1 MAVVKIDIPGIG
13 PVTAENAA
21 SERTLLEIL
30 KTLNSGN
37 SSFDRAQNSGGG
49 GGSSNPA
56 SKAQELLTKNT
67 KKSYTGL
74 GVLAN
79 IAGKVLGGAFNLL
92 ASSVM
97 ASVGSFL
104 NLGKELVVGGNRLTD
119 FAQHL
124 PIPFLSTLTQLL
136 DNQIDQYR
144 ELSQAGAGFG
154 NSIIEI
160 SRVAAQAAMP
170 QAEFLSMVRENSE
183 ELKRFGSTTQNG
195 ARLFA
200 DMSKRMRTSQMGLN
214 LMNLGFTAGELNENM
229 IAFSEITQMAGTRQ
243 GLTTNQLIQGSM
255 QYSDTLDS
263 LSRMTGKHRDLI
275 AQQVKDMMS
284 DADMQRAVQMY
295 GEEFAASLASLPA
308 GTDALQQSILDMV
321 DGIPHDD
328 VTKGFLQVSK
338 TFQDGADKFGEMSLE
353 DKNAFLA
360 KVSAET
366 TAYVDTLSVE
376 QQQSLKRSNTIMAG
390 VVEASAGL
398 RKVTEAD
405 LEAIKEEKA
414 KQDAIT
420 EKLTGFEQTIQEIR
434 DKIKLSLIDS
444 GIFTKITDAISNFVP
459 SAEEANTMFDTATKY
474 FNENI
479 LPSLKSIYDWFTVEG
494 ETGQTGIKNFLDWFE
509 LTALPAA
516 KNAFTYLEKLGTEE
530 GRKQIK
536 DDITAAVKNLASGLM
551 QSAVDWFTDP
561 ENLVKAF
568 LTALLLLSPGGMFLT
583 AIKLV
588 AAGVIALFDWEAIK
602 KAWADWSPIDGLVQ
616 GIKDFAAGIMEWFGG
631 LFDGINFGGMVSS
644 VIPNWLKKW
653 LPDSWTG
660 TGTGPTSEEVTQ
672 AEEMSNS
679 VTTTE
684 NPKATETAEKTE
696 EKKEEEKTNT
706 ASGSGQSTSDSQT
719 ELAMLNTS
727 MQQLIDLTK
736 KNTTAVKALNGNIM
750 AG

>member
-1 MAVVKIDIPGIG
+1 
-13 PVTAENAA
+13 
-21 SERTLLEIL
+21 
-30 KTLNSGN
+30 
-37 SSFDRAQNSGGG
+37 
-49 GGSSNPA
+49 
-56 SKAQELLTKNT
+56 
-67 KKSYTGL
+67 
-74 GVLAN
+74 
-79 IAGKVLGGAFNLL
+79 
-92 ASSVM
+92 
-97 ASVGSFL
+97 
-104 NLGKELVVGGNRLTD
+104 
-119 FAQHL
+119 
-124 PIPFLSTLTQLL
+124 
-136 DNQIDQYR
+136 
-144 ELSQAGAGFG
+144 
-154 NSIIEI
+154 
-160 SRVAAQAAMP
+160 
-170 QAEFLSMVRENSE
+170 
-183 ELKRFGSTTQNG
+183 
-195 ARLFA
+195 
-200 DMSKRMRTSQMGLN
+200 
-214 LMNLGFTAGELNENM
+214 
-229 IAFSEITQMAGTRQ
+229 
-243 GLTTNQLIQGSM
+243 
-255 QYSDTLDS
+255 
-263 LSRMTGKHRDLI
+263 
-275 AQQVKDMMS
+275 
-284 DADMQRAVQMY
+284 
-295 GEEFAASLASLPA
+295 
-308 GTDALQQSILDMV
+308 MV

-405 LEAIKEEKA
+405 LEAIKKEQADK
-414 KQDAIT
+414 DAIT
-420 EKLTGFEQTIQEIR
+420 EKLTAFEQTIQNIR
-434 DKIKLSLIDS
+434 DKIKLALIDS

-509 LTALPAA
+509 LSALPAA

-536 DDITAAVKNLASGLM
+536 EDITAAVKNLASGLM

-616 GIKDFAAGIMEWFGG
+616 GIKDFAKGIMDWFGG

-660 TGTGPTSEEVTQ
+660 TGTGPTDEEINQ
-672 AEEMSNS
+672 AEEMSSS

-696 EKKEEEKTNT
+696 EKKEEEKTKT
-706 ASGSGQSTSDSQT
+706 ASGTGQSTSDSDNQ
-719 ELAMLNTS
+719 LAMLNTS